1 MKYRNTLQITAELLD
16 ITKDSGMNGIGTT
29 NLIQKNN
36 ISHSRLK
43 PLLSSLTSSGLVN
56 EIKYDGR
63 NTFVITE
70 KGQLLLEQ
78 YKKFSDLAGTFGL
91 EM

>member
-43 PLLSSLTSSGLVN
+43 TTI
-56 EIKYDGR
+56 IK
-63 NTFVITE
+63 T
-70 KGQLLLEQ
+70 
-78 YKKFSDLAGTFGL
+78 
-91 EM
+91 

>member
-36 ISHSRLK
+36 RYQSTK
-43 PLLSSLTSSGLVN
+43 VKQTQN
-56 EIKYDGR
+56 ETQAIK
-63 NTFVITE
+63 T
-70 KGQLLLEQ
+70 
-78 YKKFSDLAGTFGL
+78 KKLPRG
-91 EM
+91 

>member
-70 KGQLLLEQ
+70 KGVLFVEE
-78 YKKFSDLAGTFGL
+78 YSKFNDLASSFGL
-91 EM
+91 DL

>member
-36 ISHSRLK
+36 IWVD
-43 PLLSSLTSSGLVN
+43 SLV
-56 EIKYDGR
+56 
-63 NTFVITE
+63 
-70 KGQLLLEQ
+70 
-78 YKKFSDLAGTFGL
+78 FSP
-91 EM
+91 